1 MKTQEAPI
9 SSVRIVSLGC
19 AKNLVDTEIAAAA
32 LLIRGFAFTDD
43 EKEADLLFINTC
55 AFLASARKEAEA
67 EIIHAEAWKKR
78 RAGRKII
85 VAGCIVS
92 WDTDGAFRAKHPE
105 VDAWCSIRSVDDIG
119 RIAAETIGKN
129 GGGCFFDGGGKPYLY
144 SHATPRLQL
153 TPPHYAYLK
162 IADGCDNR
170 CTYCK
175 IPDIR
180 GPLRSRT
187 VEDVIKEAEN
197 LLKNGVRELIVIAQ
211 DTSAFGRDRYGKP
224 KLAELLDGLDR
235 FDGEYLIRLM
245 YLHPASINDELLS
258 AMARCKH
265 LIRCLE
271 IPIQH
276 VSDRILKAMH
286 RKIGGEETKAV
297 IRKLRFDLGFDLRTT
312 FMLGFPGETDEDF
325 RELLD
330 FVREIRFTR
339 LGAFV
344 FSPEDGVPAAAMP
357 GRPSARV
364 AGKRLKELMEL
375 QAGISLEANN
385 ALTGREADVIV
396 DEILPRGKAAGR
408 LFADAPEIDN
418 TVRVKGLKKGEAQV
432 GDFIKIRVESAA
444 EYEISGTILR
454 GGESA

>member
-9 SSVRIVSLGC
+9 PSVRIVSLGC

-55 AFLASARKEAEA
+55 AFLASARKEAAFTETVN
-67 EIIHAEAWKKR
+67 EYTI
-78 RAGRKII
+78 
-85 VAGCIVS
+85 S

-187 VEDVIKEAEN
+187 VEDVIKEA
-197 LLKNGVRELIVIAQ
+197 
-211 DTSAFGRDRYGKP
+211 
-224 KLAELLDGLDR
+224 
-235 FDGEYLIRLM
+235 
-245 YLHPASINDELLS
+245 
-258 AMARCKH
+258 
-265 LIRCLE
+265 
-271 IPIQH
+271 
-276 VSDRILKAMH
+276 
-286 RKIGGEETKAV
+286 
-297 IRKLRFDLGFDLRTT
+297 
-312 FMLGFPGETDEDF
+312 
-325 RELLD
+325 
-330 FVREIRFTR
+330 
-339 LGAFV
+339 
-344 FSPEDGVPAAAMP
+344 
-357 GRPSARV
+357 
-364 AGKRLKELMEL
+364 
-375 QAGISLEANN
+375 
-385 ALTGREADVIV
+385 
-396 DEILPRGKAAGR
+396 
-408 LFADAPEIDN
+408 
-418 TVRVKGLKKGEAQV
+418 
-432 GDFIKIRVESAA
+432 
-444 EYEISGTILR
+444 
-454 GGESA
+454 